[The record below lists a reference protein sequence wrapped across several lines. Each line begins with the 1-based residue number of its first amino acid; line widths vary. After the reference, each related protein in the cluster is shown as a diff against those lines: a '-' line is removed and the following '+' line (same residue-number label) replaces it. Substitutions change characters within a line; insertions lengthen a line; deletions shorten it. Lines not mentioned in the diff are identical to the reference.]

1 MLCFNSDI
9 FSLTS
14 STFESPIAFKS
25 FSVFELNLF
34 DISFKIVVKTVW
46 INARST
52 KYFSRSLESNSA
64 SSSCVLDSTVC
75 EDS

>member
-34 DISFKIVVKTVW
+34 DISFKIVVKTV
-46 INARST
+46 
-52 KYFSRSLESNSA
+52 
-64 SSSCVLDSTVC
+64 
-75 EDS
+75 